1 VRLRL
6 LVVAAFVAM
15 AVVPVW
21 LAWNTGV
28 LPGPSQASAESTGTL
43 TTSSAAVTPLAWP
56 KEPLSLAAS
65 DTRIYWMQ
73 RDPDPAVAGMWYYD
87 VPAGQVDRL
96 LGRRA
101 AGKDSGFLTA
111 AGDLVVWTAWAGRR
125 GAGTPTVQAYDGLS
139 ARRWQVAA
147 AGHSPAA
154 ADGIAVWA
162 EPDGM
167 SPGDDAIRGIDSLTD
182 EEYTISADGSV
193 RSLAAFGRQLAWI
206 TDGATNEVWAGSFKD
221 TARFRLAGRG
231 TAVAIDHDRVIWATA
246 VGRHSSAI
254 VCWDRS
260 KHHAT
265 VLYRLVGTTSQLSL
279 SKRYA
284 AWVTTRKA
292 TGPQV
297 WAYDFSS
304 RKAYQV
310 STSGGRQVSPVILA
324 GSVYWAGD
332 RTGHWELYSRSLE
345 H

>member
-1 VRLRL
+1 MRLRL
-6 LVVAAFVAM
+6 LVVAAFLAM
-15 AVVPVW
+15 AAVPAW

-28 LPGPSQASAESTGTL
+28 LPGPSQASAESTGVL
-43 TTSSAAVTPLAWP
+43 TTSSAAVTSLAWP
-56 KEPLSLAAS
+56 KEPLGLAAS
-65 DTRIYWMQ
+65 DTRIYWEQ
-73 RDPDPAVAGMWYYD
+73 RDPDSAVAGLWYYD

-101 AGKDSGFLTA
+101 TGKASGFPAA
-111 AGDLVVWTAWAGRR
+111 AGELVVWSAWSGRR
-125 GAGTPTVQAYDGLS
+125 GAGTPSVQAYDGLS
-139 ARRWQVAA
+139 TRRWQVAA
-147 AGHSPAA
+147 AGHAPAA
-154 ADGIAVWA
+154 ADGITVWA
-162 EPDGM
+162 EPDGAGL
-167 SPGDDAIRGIDSLTD
+167 GDDAIRGVDSITD
-182 EEYTISADGSV
+182 EEYAISAGGSV

-206 TDGATNEVWAGSFKD
+206 TDGSANEVWAGSFQD
-221 TARFRLAGRG
+221 AARYRLAGRG
-231 TAVAIDHDRVIWATA
+231 TAVAIDHDRVAWATA

-260 KHHAT
+260 KRRAT
-265 VLYRLVGTTSQLSL
+265 VLYRLPGTTSQLSL

-297 WAYDFSS
+297 WAYDFRSG
-304 RKAYQV
+304 KAYQV

-332 RTGHWELYSRSLE
+332 RTGHWELYSRSLQ